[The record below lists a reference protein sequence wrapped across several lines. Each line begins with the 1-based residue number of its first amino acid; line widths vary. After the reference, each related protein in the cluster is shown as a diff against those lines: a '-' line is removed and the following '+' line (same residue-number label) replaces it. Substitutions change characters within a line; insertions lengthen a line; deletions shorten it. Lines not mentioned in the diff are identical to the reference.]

1 MSLARKILSLD
12 DDSPDLES
20 VLESKSARSLLT
32 VRDSTDTNGSP
43 NRSPLVR
50 LLSLLKRRPILSI
63 RVFCWRRKLRDSP
76 PIIAEELA
84 SAITMA
90 SRARNPLLA
99 HKYFNIY
106 KSLVNGPFL
115 FNVLMTAYMYN
126 GDVEETFLLFY
137 KLQRLTEYG
146 PDTVSYNILL
156 SLCSY
161 RRLVQEMESVFYEME
176 IYGIPPSIK
185 TYHILI
191 RGYLRSG
198 MWEQMESIFGSL
210 KKPNT
215 STHLLMLRG
224 YALAGKLEKMERMYE
239 LVKREVHTRGRSLIW
254 AMISAYYKV
263 GGESSRRKI
272 IELVKLVGEEEHL
285 YFPHLHMVL
294 ISVYTEEGLIDE
306 VKRIFDALNRNM
318 VIGSHRV
325 MRTILAFY
333 LRYGDVRY
341 LDWAIIRAQIVGWN
355 LGTGRVTDPVV
366 KWGY

>member
-106 KSLVNGPFL
+106 KSLVNGRPFL

-272 IELVKLVGEEEHL
+272 IELVKLVGGEEHL
-285 YFPHLHMVL
+285 YFPNLHMVL
-294 ISVYTEEGLIDE
+294 ISVYSEEGLIDE
-306 VKRIFDALNRNM
+306 VRRIFDALNRNM

-325 MRTILAFY
+325 MTYENNSCFLF
-333 LRYGDVRY
+333 
-341 LDWAIIRAQIVGWN
+341 
-355 LGTGRVTDPVV
+355 
-366 KWGY
+366 